1 MINFC
6 FRQIIRTIL
15 YICFTIKKTD
25 MKNTKSSVS
34 ETGHAK
40 NIANLQDLIS
50 FCRGYGEKY
59 NPVKEELKITGL
71 ETLYQ
76 NALQKLTETQTKK
89 TVFDNA
95 TNQRAD
101 AFKELNPLATKI
113 VNALAVSA
121 NNPMMLNNAKSYNK
135 KLQGRTKAKT
145 ENQNLDENSEPVT
158 KTISTSQQSYDSK
171 INNFFNLL
179 QVLEQSESYSP
190 NEEDLKIT
198 SLQTKLTDLQNK
210 NTAHINSYTEYSN
223 ARLSRDQVLYNNL
236 TGLCQVAKE
245 VKQYVKSVFGATS
258 PQYKQISG
266 ILFSKIKS

>member
-1 MINFC
+1 
-6 FRQIIRTIL
+6 
-15 YICFTIKKTD
+15 
-25 MKNTKSSVS
+25 MKNTKSSTG

-76 NALQKLTETQTKK
+76 NAFQKLMETQTQK

-113 VNALAVSA
+113 INALAVSET
-121 NNPMMLNNAKSYNK
+121 NPMMLSNAKSYNK

-145 ENQNLDENSEPVT
+145 ETSILDESSLPLT

-171 INNFFNLL
+171 INNFSNLI
-179 QVLEQSESYSP
+179 QVLEQSEAYNP
-190 NEEDLKIT
+190 NEEDLKVT
-198 SLQTKLTDLQNK
+198 SLQTKLTDIKAK
-210 NTAHINSYTEYSN
+210 NTVLIHAYTEYSN
-223 ARLSRDQVLYNNL
+223 ARLSRDQVLYNDL
-236 TGLCQVAKE
+236 IGLCQTAKE

-266 ILFSKIKS
+266 ILFSKVM

>member
-1 MINFC
+1 
-6 FRQIIRTIL
+6 
-15 YICFTIKKTD
+15 
-25 MKNTKSSVS
+25 MKNTKSSTS

-50 FCRGYGEKY
+50 FCKGYGDKY

-76 NALQKLTETQTKK
+76 NAVQKLAETQTQK
-89 TVFDNA
+89 TIFDNA
-95 TNQRAD
+95 TNLRAD

-113 VNALAVSA
+113 VNALAVSET
-121 NNPMMLNNAKSYNK
+121 NPMMLSNAKSYNK

-145 ENQNLDENSEPVT
+145 EPQTLDENSGTVT

-171 INNFFNLL
+171 INNFSNLL
-179 QVLEQSESYSP
+179 QVLEQSEAYNP
-190 NEEDLKIT
+190 NEEDLKTT
-198 SLQTKLTDLQNK
+198 SLQTKLTDLKAK
-210 NTAHINSYTEYSN
+210 NTALINSYTEYSN

-266 ILFSKIKS
+266 IQFVKGK